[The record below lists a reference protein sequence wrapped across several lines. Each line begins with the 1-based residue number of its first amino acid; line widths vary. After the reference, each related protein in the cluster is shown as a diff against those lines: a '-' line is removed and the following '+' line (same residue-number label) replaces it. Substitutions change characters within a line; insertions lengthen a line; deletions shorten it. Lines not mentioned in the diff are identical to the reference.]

1 MQYLRNMIVFAIFMI
16 IRWTSSISFKRNDE
30 RSEKLQRKYSVC
42 NNLKRV
48 NKSQIFYL
56 KSKRELD
63 VDMGR
68 RNLCWISYWGVC
80 LSLSEPSVRS
90 KEVDGNF
97 IVVIALQ

>member
-1 MQYLRNMIVFAIFMI
+1 MMKDLK
-16 IRWTSSISFKRNDE
+16 SFKE
-30 RSEKLQRKYSVC
+30 STQSATISKGLTKV
-42 NNLKRV
+42 KFV
-48 NKSQIFYL
+48 YL

-80 LSLSEPSVRS
+80 LLLSEPSVRS